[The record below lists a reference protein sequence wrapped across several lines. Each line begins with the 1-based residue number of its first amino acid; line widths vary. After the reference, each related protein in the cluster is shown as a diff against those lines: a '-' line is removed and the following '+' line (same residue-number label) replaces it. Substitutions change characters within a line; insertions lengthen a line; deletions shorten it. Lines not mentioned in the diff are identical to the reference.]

1 MVEKGLECTQPLY
14 APFELRPTV
23 IAPAGWR
30 GMPAVMTPMANR
42 LGEIDIAQSILK
54 PVRVRMYAGQSDP
67 GDAAHFTI
75 RYEMD
80 NEVGGR
86 GAGTIDGRLIAPADV
101 ALVTL
106 TGLGGVGK
114 TQLANEYAYR
124 RAGDYDLVW

>member
-1 MVEKGLECTQPLY
+1 MVVEKGLECTQPLY

-86 GAGTIDGRLIAPADV
+86 GAGTIDGRLSDDGSHVTMTVRDGPARPPSRWGTPTIPDP
-101 ALVTL
+101 
-106 TGLGGVGK
+106 
-114 TQLANEYAYR
+114 
-124 RAGDYDLVW
+124 